1 MVVFLDDIMVYSNTF
16 DDHVRHVQIVLDKLR
31 EYNLFAKL
39 SKCDFFQKEI
49 TYLGHHISRS
59 GVSINKSKIEA
70 VLNWPR
76 PSNVKELRSFL
87 GFVGF
92 LGRSLQNYSSYT
104 APFTDLLKGITRKS
118 TKPIE
123 WNASLEETFNKL
135 KSLIVNAPTLAIPDL
150 NQTFEVE
157 TDASDYVIGAALFQ
171 IGRPIAFESK
181 NLDLAQRNYSIQEKE
196 LFAIIYALKK
206 W

>member
-1 MVVFLDDIMVYSNTF
+1 MNDIFRDQLGDFVVVFLDDIMVYSNTF
-16 DDHVRHVQIVLDKLR
+16 KDHMRHVRIVLDKLR
-31 EYNLFAKL
+31 EYKLFAKL
-39 SKCDFFQKEI
+39 SKCDFFQKQI
-49 TYLGHHISRS
+49 RYLGHYIFRS
-59 GVSINKSKIEA
+59 GVSIDKSKIEL

-76 PSNVKELRSFL
+76 PSIVKDLRSFL

-92 LGRSLQNYSSYT
+92 LRRSLQNYSYT

-150 NQTFEVE
+150 DQTFEVE
-157 TDASDYVIGAALFQ
+157 TDTSDYTIAGALFQ
-171 IGRPIAFESK
+171 IGRSIAFESK
-181 NLDLAQRNYSIQEKE
+181 KLDLAQRNYSV
-196 LFAIIYALKK
+196 
-206 W
+206 

>member
-1 MVVFLDDIMVYSNTF
+1 M
-16 DDHVRHVQIVLDKLR
+16 
-31 EYNLFAKL
+31 
-39 SKCDFFQKEI
+39 
-49 TYLGHHISRS
+49 YLGHHISRS
-59 GVSINKSKIEA
+59 GVSIDKSKIEV

-76 PSNVKELRSFL
+76 PSNVKDLQYFL

-92 LGRSLQNYSSYT
+92 LRRSLQNYSSYT

-135 KSLIVNAPTLAIPDL
+135 KSLIVNAPTLAIPDP

-157 TDASDYVIGAALFQ
+157 TDASDYAIGAALFQ

-181 NLDLAQRNYSIQEKE
+181 KLDSAQRNYSVQEKE
-196 LFAIIYALKK
+196 LFAIITP
-206 W
+206 